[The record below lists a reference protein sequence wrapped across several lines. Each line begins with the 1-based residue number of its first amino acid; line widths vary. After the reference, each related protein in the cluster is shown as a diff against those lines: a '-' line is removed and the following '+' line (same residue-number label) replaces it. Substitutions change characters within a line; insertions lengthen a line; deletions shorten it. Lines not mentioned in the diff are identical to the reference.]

1 MVRLTHLS
9 GSLQGTCS
17 MSPKA
22 VIRIGRGAACDVRF
36 DPHVDAR
43 VSAYHAEIRFSQGH
57 YVIVDVGS
65 SNGTLLNG
73 KVVRQHRLRSGDR
86 LRFGAEGGPEVRF
99 EIDDSVEAVQ
109 SYSNGSNGRPA
120 SQLIQPIAP
129 PLPRPPRMAPGP
141 PFASDFA
148 SAQWQKPV
156 ELGPRC
162 GFRLWL
168 WNLGLCRLP
177 RTGP

>member
-129 PLPRPPRMAPGP
+129 PPPRPSGSADSPGGRARRTRPR
-141 PFASDFA
+141 
-148 SAQWQKPV
+148 
-156 ELGPRC
+156 
-162 GFRLWL
+162 
-168 WNLGLCRLP
+168 
-177 RTGP
+177 